1 MSDQKKSAF
10 QAMCDIFGVD
20 SALEMCKAYKV
31 PVTPEEEQA
40 ARDRELK
47 IAKGLCEFFLKAIE
61 EAK

>member
-1 MSDQKKSAF
+1 MTDQKKGPF
-10 QAMCDIFGVD
+10 QAMCEIFGVD
-20 SALEMCKAYKV
+20 CALEKCKAFNI

-47 IAKGLCEFFLKAIE
+47 MAKGLCELFLKAIE